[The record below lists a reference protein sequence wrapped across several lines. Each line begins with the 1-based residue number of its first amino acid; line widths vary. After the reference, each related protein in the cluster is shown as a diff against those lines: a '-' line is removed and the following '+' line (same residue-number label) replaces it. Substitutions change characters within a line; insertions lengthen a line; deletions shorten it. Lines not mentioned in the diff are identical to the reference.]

1 MVEGD
6 KARVRAADG
15 GMVYV
20 ELKDN
25 NTIFDT
31 PYVEFTGTVV
41 SPSTIREEARTK
53 FGASFGE
60 SDPPVETR
68 LNADLAMLAPC

>member
-25 NTIFDT
+25 TTVFES
-31 PYVEFTGTVV
+31 PYVEFMGTVV
-41 SPSTIREEARTK
+41 SPSTIREEAHTK
-53 FGASFGE
+53 FGTSFGE
-60 SDPPVETR
+60 S
-68 LNADLAMLAPC
+68 C